1 MAGTSSDDAVVEA
14 SLEAIPAAYGA
25 RSTKKPLPDHDVGR
39 VLLEHLRSPNP
50 ARVSGAIHASRVPLM
65 MEPPDLV
72 VALAVAEA
80 AKSAPRIQRL
90 LALDALNV
98 MRPGSRPPEVLQAF
112 ANNLTDDAALTIAAL
127 VALADSGPSLDRVSD
142 LNEELRQQARELAES
157 SEPGVRGLATIV
169 GEETGGQPN
178 AFGNQLPLR
187 LPRSGLSV
195 DIATNRAVR
204 ASGSLTDN
212 IGVTP
217 DIVVRTTAADIQALA
232 DPVLERA
239 KSCPDR
245 SIQ

>member
-1 MAGTSSDDAVVEA
+1 MHAPPPRGSESQTSETECARWSWRSLSPPGCGRGNSVTGPHTFSAAGEFADAV
-14 SLEAIPAAYGA
+14 
-25 RSTKKPLPDHDVGR
+25 
-39 VLLEHLRSPNP
+39 
-50 ARVSGAIHASRVPLM
+50 
-65 MEPPDLV
+65 
-72 VALAVAEA
+72 
-80 AKSAPRIQRL
+80 KS
-90 LALDALNV
+90 
-98 MRPGSRPPEVLQAF
+98 F
-112 ANNLTDDAALTIAAL
+112 
-127 VALADSGPSLDRVSD
+127 
-142 LNEELRQQARELAES
+142 
-157 SEPGVRGLATIV
+157 GLATIV